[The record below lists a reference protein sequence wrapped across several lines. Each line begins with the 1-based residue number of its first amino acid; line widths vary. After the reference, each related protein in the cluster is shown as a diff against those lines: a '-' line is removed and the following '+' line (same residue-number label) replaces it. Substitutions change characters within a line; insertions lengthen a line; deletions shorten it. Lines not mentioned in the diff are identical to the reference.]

1 MLFDISSVFF
11 AISNPLLL
19 KMVSKLTNIPK
30 IAIFSN
36 IGVYE
41 RVICDTYEGMQGW
54 YWRESNAKAEE
65 CSQMSLWIINEVMR
79 N

>member
-1 MLFDISSVFF
+1 MLFNISSVFF
-11 AISNPLLL
+11 AVSNPSHA

-41 RVICDTYEGMQGW
+41 RVVCDTYE
-54 YWRESNAKAEE
+54 E
-65 CSQMSLWIINEVMR
+65 MR
-79 N
+79 GSY